1 MNCGAGRISNLS
13 SRASAVA
20 DLLTHLQQGF
30 ITFLAVL
37 LLIALSNWFALRRLQ
52 SYSHDGSW
60 PRVSI
65 LLPARDEARNIAACA
80 RSLLSQDYPD
90 FEVLALDDDSAD
102 GTGDL
107 LRELAAQDNRLHVL
121 QGRPLP
127 DGWLGK
133 HWACHQLAQ
142 SAQGALW
149 LFTDA
154 DTVQH
159 PRALRD
165 AVAALQTEN
174 ADLITALPRQEMR
187 SWGERWIVSIL
198 PWSIFCF
205 YPLALAERLR
215 WPPLVMAVGQFMLF
229 RREAYQRI
237 GGHEAVRTH
246 VADDIALAQRLVARG
261 GRWRLLDATERVS
274 CRMYRNFEQAYQGF
288 SKNMFA
294 AFGYNAAAFVAIWFW
309 LGLVFLAPPLLL
321 ALWPLRMI
329 ASPALPLTAIGMALG
344 LWGLCVWRLRLPIR
358 LLVAYPLSVALAVLI
373 AARSLILMLTSK
385 ATWKGR
391 LLIAPR

>member
-1 MNCGAGRISNLS
+1 MP
-13 SRASAVA
+13 
-20 DLLTHLQQGF
+20 DLPAHLQQGI

-37 LLIALSNWFALRRLQ
+37 LLIAVSNWFALRRLE
-52 SYSHDGSW
+52 SYSHSGAW

-65 LLPARDEARNIAACA
+65 LLPARNEAENIAACA
-80 RSLLSQDYPD
+80 RSLLAQDYPD
-90 FEVLALDDDSAD
+90 FEVLALDDDSTD
-102 GTGDL
+102 GTDDL
-107 LRELAAQDNRLHVL
+107 LRELAAHDSRLRVL
-121 QGRPLP
+121 RGFLLP
-127 DGWLGK
+127 EGWLGK
-133 HWACHQLAQ
+133 HWACQQLAQ
-142 SAQGALW
+142 AAQGDLW

-154 DTVQH
+154 DTVHH
-159 PRALRD
+159 PHALRE

-174 ADLITALPRQEMR
+174 ADLITALPHQEMR
-187 SWGERWIVSIL
+187 SWGERLIVSIL

-205 YPLALAERLR
+205 YPLAVAERLR

-237 GGHEAVRTH
+237 GGHEAVRAH
-246 VADDIALAQRLVARG
+246 VADDIALAQRLAAHG
-261 GRWRLLDATERVS
+261 GRWRLLDAGERVT

-288 SKNMFA
+288 SKNLFA
-294 AFGYNAAAFVAIWFW
+294 AFGYNTAAFTAIWFW

-321 ALWPLRMI
+321 ALWPLRMV

-344 LWGLCVWRLRLPIR
+344 LWGLSVWRLRLPIH

-373 AARSLILMLTSK
+373 AARSLILTLTGK